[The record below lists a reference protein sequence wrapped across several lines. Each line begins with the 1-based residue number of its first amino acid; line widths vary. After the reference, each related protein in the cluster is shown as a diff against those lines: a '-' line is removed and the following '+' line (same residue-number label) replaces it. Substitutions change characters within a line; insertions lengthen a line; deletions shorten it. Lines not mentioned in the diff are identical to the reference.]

1 MKKYYSYLL
10 LLPLSLS
17 ILTGCSASEDHA
29 NEVASTG
36 SIKDKINEKKQKNS
50 EEDED
55 KKTSETEQETQETTE
70 KEEATEK
77 EEKTP
82 LNTADK
88 EATEAHQNT
97 EDSTQHT
104 SVNNRPWNAEKAEQL
119 KQFMLSWQQEM
130 GQYYKEATTNQ
141 PLYRYGM
148 VFPDDILPGAD
159 RYNWAYGPYKEGV
172 VPQGITIHY
181 DPSGISEADYTVVSV
196 YVADHPQ
203 WGPQERAYFFALTQ
217 QQEPIVFLLTQNQAL
232 PDEKIHVV
240 PTENAAL
247 QQGFADILHQT
258 Y

>member
-10 LLPLSLS
+10 LLPLSLGV
-17 ILTGCSASEDHA
+17 LTGCSASEDHT

-36 SIKDKINEKKQKNS
+36 SIKDKINEQKQKNS
-50 EEDED
+50 EEDKD
-55 KKTSETEQETQETTE
+55 KKTSETDQEKQETEKQETTE
-70 KEEATEK
+70 KEDILSEDTQQELVDSEPQHNQGTKSQLPWSPEK
-77 EEKTP
+77 
-82 LNTADK
+82 
-88 EATEAHQNT
+88 
-97 EDSTQHT
+97 SI
-104 SVNNRPWNAEKAEQL
+104 QL
-119 KQFMLSWQQEM
+119 QQFMSAWQQEM

-172 VPQGITIHY
+172 APQGITIHY
-181 DPSGISEADYTVVSV
+181 DPSGISAADYTVVAV

-232 PDEKIHVV
+232 PDEKIHVIT
-240 PTENAAL
+240 TENAAL
-247 QQGFADILHQT
+247 QQGFADIVHQT
-258 Y
+258 N